1 MHEPPKD
8 ADRLYLH
15 RADEVETDP
24 NSLARL
30 QTRLEFKKKVTKK
43 LKNNMGLISKQ
54 NNDVGKKPDSS
65 VVAVLWVEIR
75 YKGIYHRH
83 SRSFQKNV
91 LMYGIDRKYH
101 FCSNVEKTHDNLI
114 SECVVVTRNEIET

>member
-54 NNDVGKKPDSS
+54 NGRNTLAKTMTL
-65 VVAVLWVEIR
+65 A
-75 YKGIYHRH
+75 
-83 SRSFQKNV
+83 KN
-91 LMYGIDRKYH
+91 LTPQWLLCFG
-101 FCSNVEKTHDNLI
+101 
-114 SECVVVTRNEIET
+114 